1 MAACFEIANVPMR
14 IEFIL
19 KPLLAR
25 ILNEVGFVIWITM
38 FVFVVD
44 KEKEYCQNTKHDE
57 THEYTTSIEHAM
69 NL

>member
-25 ILNEVGFVIWITM
+25 ILNKVGFVIWITM

-44 KEKEYCQNTKHDE
+44 EQK
-57 THEYTTSIEHAM
+57 
-69 NL
+69 

>member
-25 ILNEVGFVIWITM
+25 ILNKVGFVIWITM

-44 KEKEYCQNTKHDE
+44 EKKEYCQNTKHDK
-57 THEYTTSIEHAM
+57 TREYNASVEHAM

>member
-1 MAACFEIANVPMR
+1 MAACFEIANVPTR

-19 KPLLAR
+19 KPLLTR

-44 KEKEYCQNTKHDE
+44 KQK
-57 THEYTTSIEHAM
+57 
-69 NL
+69 